1 MFPGQP
7 NTGFGD
13 PEATRVPGPSG
24 SSAWMPPNKPSV
36 TTEVQRL
43 PMVAIDKEG
52 TNPTSSSLN
61 DKLSQFRSAPEI
73 PSGNSTPNQMMNA
86 ASIPSTLPDEPF
98 TGVQP
103 LSAPADFDSKPKWN
117 PSLLDPDDRTVWEQ
131 KNLKRDNVIQLVSG
145 TEFQGGGVVSAVS
158 TSNSVR
164 SGNDKSGFRPVTAL
178 Q

>member
-1 MFPGQP
+1 
-7 NTGFGD
+7 
-13 PEATRVPGPSG
+13 
-24 SSAWMPPNKPSV
+24 
-36 TTEVQRL
+36 
-43 PMVAIDKEG
+43 
-52 TNPTSSSLN
+52 
-61 DKLSQFRSAPEI
+61 
-73 PSGNSTPNQMMNA
+73 MNA
-86 ASIPSTLPDEPF
+86 ASIPPTLPDEPF
-98 TGVQP
+98 SGVRP

-145 TEFQGGGVVSAVS
+145 TEFQGGGVVNAVS